1 MSQWQL
7 HHWNGEPW
15 NFILCILCTLRPFSL
30 PKTSCSGNDKNKFT
44 LLFLSII
51 CNFKHKLIFAT
62 GAATCF
68 TNTSVCRT
76 ACTWVRVTYFRGLIF
91 RGSHSTV
98 KNTKITSQ
106 WKIPTIWLWTLVN
119 SDSLTR
125 RQVLLL
131 VNFHG
136 LVFHEYRIVQEQ
148 VVS

>member
-7 HHWNGEPW
+7 HHWNGKPW

-51 CNFKHKLIFAT
+51 CNLNINLSSLLEQRHASRT
-62 GAATCF
+62 QV
-68 TNTSVCRT
+68 SVELHARG
-76 ACTWVRVTYFRGLIF
+76 YESHFRGLIF